1 MTRHE
6 IFHRGMIIRRAVRLS
21 LLVSV
26 LLVSSV
32 AQGHPHGWIDLSVK
46 VISDKQG
53 RVTALEQRWRMDPFY
68 SLVVM
73 EELGQVEGASMEQ
86 GLAELGREIR
96 DNLAP
101 MGYFTEIQRDGN
113 AVDTGD
119 VSEYTT
125 RIGDGRLVFMFR
137 LPLAEPQPLE
147 GSQLSYQVFDPTYY
161 LEVVHE
167 ADTQQRINDNALT
180 LQQPMPACA
189 VSVTPADPDPEMV
202 MRAAM
207 LDVDEQG
214 EPGLGRYFAETGLMD
229 CR

>member
-1 MTRHE
+1 MYWK
-6 IFHRGMIIRRAVRLS
+6 IRRS
-21 LLVSV
+21 LGVMVVSCV
-26 LLVSSV
+26 MLLGS
-32 AQGHPHGWIDLSVK
+32 AATLAHPHGWIDLSVK
-46 VISDKQG
+46 VISDERG

-73 EELGQVEGASMEQ
+73 EELGQVEGVSMEQ

-101 MGYFTEIQRDGN
+101 MGYFTEIQFDGN

-119 VSEYTT
+119 ASEYTT
-125 RIGDGRLVFMFR
+125 RVSDGRLIFMFR

-147 GSQLSYQVFDPTYY
+147 GSQLSYQIFDPTYY

-167 ADTQQRINDNALT
+167 ADTQQRINDDALT
-180 LQQPMPACA
+180 LQQDATACA
-189 VSVTPADPDPEMV
+189 LSVKAADPDPEVV

-214 EPGLGRYFAETGLMD
+214 EPGLGRYFAETGLVD